1 MDILFLIIGILIGL
15 AVGYT
20 FGHGKKSASD
30 AKVEMLEKQLADQ
43 KDESEHIIYEL
54 KIEHKADLEAL
65 QKSNKE
71 QLQELKQQGKEQL
84 DQQIELLKEQLKNA
98 TEKVLKERSE
108 ELSVVNKEQLAQ
120 ILNPLQ
126 NGIKIMKEQIEKN
139 RMERAE
145 SVSHLKTAISQSV
158 EQAEKLGKKTDNLT
172 NALGRDNK
180 YQGNFG
186 ELQLR
191 YMLEDMGLVRGTQFE
206 EQVTL
211 RDNKGNAILGED
223 SDKRMQPDVILHFP
237 DKRDII
243 IDSKVSLTAYLR
255 YNDSSLSETER
266 QQAINDHVQSVKN
279 HVRLLSNKSY
289 WRQYNQKGI
298 KLDFVVMFMCSEGA
312 LQLALSENA
321 SLWQEA
327 YKQGVL
333 ITGPQNLYALL
344 RILELS
350 WKQMAQVEN
359 QQNII
364 DCADEIVSRVQLFY
378 ERFLSVESEFARV
391 QESLSKLKITVSP
404 SGQSIITSAN
414 KLLKYGAKEDPKKK
428 KSLPK
433 EEDPKEIEE

>member
-15 AVGYT
+15 AAGYS

-30 AKVEMLEKQLADQ
+30 AKVEMLEKQLSDQ
-43 KDESEHIIYEL
+43 KDNSEYVISEL

-120 ILNPLQ
+120 ILNPLE

-266 QQAINDHVQSVKN
+266 QQAINEHVQSVKN

-391 QESLSKLKITVSP
+391 QESFSKLKITVSP

-433 EEDPKEIEE
+433 EEDTKEIEE

>member
-1 MDILFLIIGILIGL
+1 MDILFLIIGLLIGL
-15 AVGYT
+15 TVGYIY
-20 FGHGKKSASD
+20 GHSKKSVSD

-43 KDESEHIIYEL
+43 KIESEHAIETL
-54 KIEHKADLEAL
+54 KNEHKVDLDSL
-65 QKSNKE
+65 QTNNKE
-71 QLQELKQQGKEQL
+71 QLERLRQQNKEQL
-84 DQQIELLKEQLKNA
+84 DQQIELLKEQLQNA
-98 TEKVLKERSE
+98 AEKVLKERSK
-108 ELSVVNKEQLAQ
+108 ELSIVNKEQLSQ

-126 NGIKIMKEQIEKN
+126 TGLNSMKEQMEKN
-139 RMERAE
+139 RIERVE

-158 EQAEKLGKKTDNLT
+158 EQAEKLGKKTENLA

-180 YQGNFG
+180 YQGSFG
-186 ELQLR
+186 EMQLR
-191 YMLEDMGLVRGTQFE
+191 YMLEDMGLERGIHFE

-211 RDNKGNAILGED
+211 RDSKGDAILGED
-223 SDKRMQPDVILHFP
+223 SYKRMQPDVILHFP

-243 IDSKVSLTAYLR
+243 IDSKVSLTAYLK
-255 YNDSSLSETER
+255 YKDTSLSEAER
-266 QQAINDHVQSVKN
+266 RQALNDHIQSLRN
-279 HVRLLSNKSY
+279 HVRMLSSKSY

-298 KLDFVVMFMCSEGA
+298 KLDFVLMFMCSESA

-378 ERFLSVESEFARV
+378 ERFLSVESDLAKA
-391 QESLSKLKITVSP
+391 QESFAKLKITVSP

-428 KSLPK
+428 KALPK
-433 EEDPKEIEE
+433 EENIQEIES